1 MMKAPGIP
9 ETAAAGTPYCPPGA
23 LRAAWRRLARHKL
36 AAAGAATLVLM
47 VLLCFAGPLV
57 LRLDASYIDVLN
69 RFAPPLTSGHLLGTD
84 ELGRDVLARLMAGG
98 RISLVIGFAA
108 MLISVVFGTIV
119 GMVAGYRRGFV
130 GAVLMRLVDAML
142 AFPTIFLILAL
153 AMLVKPGIVSTT
165 ILISATCWMEVA
177 RLVEGQYRSL
187 RNTEYVAAAR
197 TAGASGL
204 RIMVVELLPNAM
216 GPIIIVATLNVARA
230 ILLESYVS
238 YLGYGIQPPVASLGN
253 MLNNAQIYLTSAPW
267 LAIVPG
273 VAIALTVTSVNFIG
287 EGLRN
292 ILEPRSQR

>member
-1 MMKAPGIP
+1 MKAPGISDVAA
-9 ETAAAGTPYCPPGA
+9 TAPHCPPGA
-23 LRAAWRRLARHKL
+23 LRASWQRMTRHKL
-36 AAAGAATLVLM
+36 ALAGVITIALM

-69 RFAPPLTSGHLLGTD
+69 RFAPPLSNGHLLGTD

-98 RISLVIGFAA
+98 RISLTIGFAA
-108 MLISVVFGTIV
+108 MLISVTFGTIV
-119 GMVAGYRRGFV
+119 GMIAGYRRGV
-130 GAVLMRLVDAML
+130 IGALLMRFVDAML

-153 AMLVKPGIVSTT
+153 ALLVKPGIVSTT

-187 RNTEYVAAAR
+187 RNTEYAAAAR

-204 RIMVVELLPNAM
+204 RIMIVELLPNAM

-292 ILEPRSQR
+292 ILEPRSQ

>member
-1 MMKAPGIP
+1 MMSATGIP
-9 ETAAAGTPYCPPGA
+9 ATTASMAPQKILPTWC
-23 LRAAWRRLARHKL
+23 RRLWRYKL
-36 AAAGAATLVLM
+36 ALAGGLVIVAM
-47 VLLCFAGPLV
+47 VALCFVGPFFMQV
-57 LRLDASYIDVLN
+57 SATHIDVLS
-69 RFAPPLTSGHLLGTD
+69 RFSPPLTSGHFLGTD
-84 ELGRDVLARLMAGG
+84 ELGRDVLARLMEGG
-98 RISLVIGFAA
+98 RISLTIGFAA
-108 MLISVVFGTIV
+108 MLISVFVGTAV
-119 GMVAGYRRGFV
+119 GMIAGYYRGFV
-130 GAVLMRLVDAML
+130 GAALMRFVDAML

-153 AMLVKPGIVSTT
+153 ALLVKPGIVSTT

-187 RNTEYVAAAR
+187 RNAEYAAAAR
-197 TAGASGL
+197 TSGASGL

-267 LAIVPG
+267 LAVVPG
-273 VAIALTVTSVNFIG
+273 LAIALTVTSVNFVG

-292 ILEPRSQR
+292 ILEPRSR